1 MKESVMPVIY
11 KATNTKNGKSYI
23 GFTTNFKK
31 DWKHSKGHKTVFSV
45 TYKEESSIYQN
56 YESHSNK

>member
-1 MKESVMPVIY
+1 MIQ
-11 KATNTKNGKSYI
+11 
-23 GFTTNFKK
+23 K

-56 YESHSNK
+56 YESHSNKWGIFLCYKKIIKIS